1 MDPIFQIANQYGE
14 SSIKTEKC
22 TGYFWIFYNT
32 ETWGGNIL
40 DIVFKCF
47 RWRLESG
54 SMDWCVSLRPA
65 ISPERLWS
73 NSVFSLT
80 NVGSGNCAAA
90 LWGPIFY
97 TVLEKKM
104 KKLETCLIWIKK
116 VVLGINGC
124 KHISDAPLISKLRWD
139 IGIKQYAYDFK
150 TTLVQLRFVKSGK
163 NEMSRLLLWT
173 AEKCTVR

>member
-1 MDPIFQIANQYGE
+1 
-14 SSIKTEKC
+14 
-22 TGYFWIFYNT
+22 
-32 ETWGGNIL
+32 
-40 DIVFKCF
+40 
-47 RWRLESG
+47 
-54 SMDWCVSLRPA
+54 MDWCVSLRPA

-97 TVLEKKM
+97 TVLEEKM

-124 KHISDAPLISKLRWD
+124 KHISHAPLISKLRYRYQAICIWFQNYTCP
-139 IGIKQYAYDFK
+139 IAFP
-150 TTLVQLRFVKSGK
+150 SGK
-163 NEMSRLLLWT
+163 NKMSRLLLST
-173 AEKCTVR
+173 AEKCTVRSKNWHTFSFGQFYLKWSWSEVLASVPTWWLRKYLT

>member
-1 MDPIFQIANQYGE
+1 
-14 SSIKTEKC
+14 
-22 TGYFWIFYNT
+22 
-32 ETWGGNIL
+32 
-40 DIVFKCF
+40 
-47 RWRLESG
+47 
-54 SMDWCVSLRPA
+54 MDWCVSLRPA

-97 TVLEKKM
+97 TVLEEKM

-150 TTLVQLRFVKSGK
+150 TTFVQLRFVKVVRMRCQDCCCEQQKNVQWGK
-163 NEMSRLLLWT
+163 KNWNTFSFWQFYLKWSWSEVWASVPTWWLRKYLT
-173 AEKCTVR
+173 

>member
-1 MDPIFQIANQYGE
+1 
-14 SSIKTEKC
+14 
-22 TGYFWIFYNT
+22 
-32 ETWGGNIL
+32 
-40 DIVFKCF
+40 
-47 RWRLESG
+47 
-54 SMDWCVSLRPA
+54 MDWCVSLRPA

-97 TVLEKKM
+97 TVLEENM

-139 IGIKQYAYDFK
+139 IGGQLFQKVENDENRFFAITSSK
-150 TTLVQLRFVKSGK
+150 LVTNWFCKK
-163 NEMSRLLLWT
+163 RLLRNDICHNYCFLY
-173 AEKCTVR
+173 VL

>member
-1 MDPIFQIANQYGE
+1 
-14 SSIKTEKC
+14 
-22 TGYFWIFYNT
+22 
-32 ETWGGNIL
+32 
-40 DIVFKCF
+40 
-47 RWRLESG
+47 
-54 SMDWCVSLRPA
+54 MDWCVSLRPA

-97 TVLEKKM
+97 TVLEEKM

-150 TTLVQLRFVKSGK
+150 TTFVQLRFFKVVRMRCQDCCCEQQWGK
-163 NEMSRLLLWT
+163 KLKHIFLLAILPEVILIRSVGFCSHLVVEEIFDLVISR
-173 AEKCTVR
+173 